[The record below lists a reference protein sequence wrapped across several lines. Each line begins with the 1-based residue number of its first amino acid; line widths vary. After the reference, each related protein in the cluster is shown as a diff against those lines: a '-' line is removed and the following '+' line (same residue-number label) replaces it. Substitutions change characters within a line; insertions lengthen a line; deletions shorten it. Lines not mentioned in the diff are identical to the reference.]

1 MSADHRKPVVAFI
14 VLAVLAAALV
24 GFQRAD
30 ARTGQF
36 LASLVG
42 VGDRVE
48 GTLPRA
54 DTWTAGG
61 SAVHAHPPIA
71 AFRFSDE
78 AVADGPPHLAGE
90 GPGSAMRRTEAAKTV
105 PTKGRGA
112 EVRAGAPRAGRRVAA
127 GLRRAESRDAAE
139 QAHGR
144 RTTDAANRPVR
155 HTADHLIRGHSAA
168 KVLNKA
174 SALVLGQMAVD

>member
-14 VLAVLAAALV
+14 LLAVLAAALV

-71 AFRFSDE
+71 GFSFSDE

-90 GPGSAMRRTEAAKTV
+90 GPRSAMRRSEAAKTIA
-105 PTKGRGA
+105 TKGRGA
-112 EVRAGAPRAGRRVAA
+112 EVRVDARRGGRRVAA
-127 GLRRAESRDAAE
+127 GLRRTEARDTAG
-139 QAHGR
+139 QAPGR
-144 RTTDAANRPVR
+144 RTTDAAKRPVR

-168 KVLNKA
+168 KVLNKT
-174 SALVLGQMAVD
+174 SALVLRQMAVD